1 MKRRHRSFDDAAA
14 LDTVPLRSSYWSLGG
29 SYGQHLLL
37 VSMALLCFGPSFD
50 GDFVFDDSEAIVN
63 NADVR
68 GSSDLLQLLT
78 NDFWGNPIRSVD
90 SHKSYRPLTVLT
102 YR

>member
-1 MKRRHRSFDDAAA
+1 MKRRHRSVDA
-14 LDTVPLRSSYWSLGG
+14 TVDKVSRPSCYWNLG
-29 SYGQHLLL
+29 SNYGQHLLL
-37 VSMALLCFGPSFD
+37 ASLALLCFGSSFD

-63 NADVR
+63 NGDVR
-68 GSSDLLQLLT
+68 GTNGLRQLLT
-78 NDFWGNPIRSVD
+78 NDFWGNSIRSSD